1 MQTQEITNDIKTKK
15 GRSKVVDCRKNVEFI
30 PCNDN
35 GKVSLRIKELNCY
48 ILVDPAKIDTK
59 AKKAAYIAN
68 YIEVVNESRKR
79 FADAYTKG

>member
-15 GRSKVVDCRKNVEFI
+15 GRSKVVDCRKNGTFI

-59 AKKAAYIAN
+59 AKKSAYIAN
-68 YIEVVNESRKR
+68 YIEVVNECRKR